1 MEVLRKPKYV
11 VWCVATFVGMFGY
24 LIPIV
29 NIVRDGLAEFA
40 LGFDKRLL
48 IVFKDHHSIH
58 AFPDNNPVYV
68 NILFSASAGVSGMV
82 FGKIGDYTVGISGF
96 YELLQNKPDY
106 HEYYLRFSQKFE
118 GSNFEK

>member
-1 MEVLRKPKYV
+1 
-11 VWCVATFVGMFGY
+11 MFGY

-29 NIVRDGLAEFA
+29 NIVRDSLAWTEFA
-40 LGFDKRLL
+40 LGFNNRRL

-82 FGKIGDYTVGISGF
+82 FGKIGDYTVGISGL
-96 YELLQNKPDY
+96 YELLQHKLDY
-106 HEYYLRFSQKFE
+106 HDYYSSFLKNSPMNVF
-118 GSNFEK
+118 